1 MNFIEHQQKQLPR
14 YRSVNQVRKRYKHY
28 YKRRLLEWLEE
39 QLDLCDQL
47 LFVPLYWITYHFHQ
61 PEDSIKQQLL
71 KENEYGY
78 KDRYGL
84 KDQELWNSIE
94 RGNWID
100 KRREDI
106 FYGYKDI
113 RKLCNVEM
121 KFLYNVKRLDRLDKY
136 IIPPMF
142 YFMEK
147 GRNRSRF
154 HVHHPIFSPLPVQH
168 TEEQVRDIFNNK
180 VRDKVRSISRWKKI
194 HVEKMTDP
202 KGLMDYLVKET
213 NINHLSLNPYSK
225 VIDRKTMKII

>member
-28 YKRRLLEWLEE
+28 LKGRLLKWLEE

-106 FYGYKDI
+106 FDG
-113 RKLCNVEM
+113 
-121 KFLYNVKRLDRLDKY
+121 
-136 IIPPMF
+136 
-142 YFMEK
+142 
-147 GRNRSRF
+147 
-154 HVHHPIFSPLPVQH
+154 
-168 TEEQVRDIFNNK
+168 
-180 VRDKVRSISRWKKI
+180 
-194 HVEKMTDP
+194 
-202 KGLMDYLVKET
+202 
-213 NINHLSLNPYSK
+213 
-225 VIDRKTMKII
+225 